1 MWKILLTLLLTL
13 CAHAEFTKWQR
24 QRSQHEQ
31 SIRRYEKVRAQRQLQ
46 KSGEVVGSKAMTDA
60 EKKER
65 KRQLNVIHSRQ
76 KRERRKAEAEEMKK
90 QCVLLKQNN
99 QILKRENA
107 ELLKLMETAY
117 AILDRASDPWP
128 TGHRPSGPGG
138 G

>member
-128 TGHRPSGPGG
+128 TGQRPSGPGG